1 MSKTLSKSELAAAVA
16 EGAETTKAAATTTI
30 DALMA
35 VVTRELA
42 AGNDVTL
49 PGIGK
54 LVIQERAARKIRNPQ
69 TNEMMDKAADRA
81 VKFKPAKGLK
91 DAVNA

>member
-1 MSKTLSKSELAAAVA
+1 MSKSLSKSELAAAVA
-16 EGAETTKAAATTTI
+16 EGAETTKAAAAATI
-30 DALMA
+30 DAMLG
-35 VVTRELA
+35 VVARELA

-69 TNEMMDKAADRA
+69 TGETMDKAADRA